1 MITKILLTIAVIMG
15 LVMYLRRRGA
25 PPQNQQARSNRS
37 AVSNQAEPIIPRGI
51 LYIFIV
57 LMLLSSAVIFYF
69 NWEKSYRIITVRV
82 INTQSGHMDEYQV
95 RRGEVDGRK
104 FETIDGKVVILAD
117 VERME
122 IDVANQ

>member
-1 MITKILLTIAVIMG
+1 
-15 LVMYLRRRGA
+15 MYLRRSGGQSQTR
-25 PPQNQQARSNRS
+25 
-37 AVSNQAEPIIPRGI
+37 VSNTGSRRQVEPIIPRAI
-51 LYIFIV
+51 LYIFIA

-69 NWEKSYRIITVRV
+69 NWEKNYRIITVRV
-82 INTQSGHMDEYQV
+82 INTQSGNMDQYQV

-122 IDVANQ
+122 IDIAAQ

>member
-15 LVMYLRRRGA
+15 LVMYLRRRSSTRA
-25 PPQNQQARSNRS
+25 VNSTTSSVARHP
-37 AVSNQAEPIIPRGI
+37 VEPIIPRGI
-51 LYIFIV
+51 LYIFV
-57 LMLLSSAVIFYF
+57 ALMLISSAVIFYY

-82 INTQSGHMDEYQV
+82 INTQSGHVDEYQV

-104 FETIDGKVVILAD
+104 FETINGKVVILAD

-122 IDVANQ
+122 IDVASP